1 MPNVKISHL
10 DMTIISKY
18 QEEGFTNL
26 EICKKLNI
34 SEYLLYKFFLN
45 DKNKLSRH
53 RIIGQ
58 DAILSRWKY
67 GIILRW
73 CDK

>member
-1 MPNVKISHL
+1 MSNVKISHL

-34 SEYLLYKFFLN
+34 SEYLLYKFF
-45 DKNKLSRH
+45 KQQK
-53 RIIGQ
+53 
-58 DAILSRWKY
+58 
-67 GIILRW
+67 
-73 CDK
+73 